1 MKFGEVR
8 APTPRQIPV
17 GCEVERM
24 LVAAG
29 AGRAVVLEVSGAN
42 LEAQMMYDS
51 SLLHTFV
58 DDWCPDEEGIR
69 VWEGVPEARWHS
81 EECGTRTEF
90 DGYKFAPEGFRDPTP
105 EEWEA
110 VRTKKRPWPYVG
122 VLKDQAE
129 GIWPERERDS

>member
-1 MKFGEVR
+1 
-8 APTPRQIPV
+8 
-17 GCEVERM
+17 M
-24 LVAAG
+24 LVASG
-29 AGRAVVLEVSGAN
+29 SGRSVVLDVSGVN
-42 LEAQMMYDS
+42 VEAQMMYDS
-51 SLLHTFV
+51 SLLHAYV
-58 DDWCPDEEGIR
+58 EGWCHDEEGIR
-69 VWEGVPEARWHS
+69 VWEGVPVPTWSGDAGS
-81 EECGTRTEF
+81 RTEF